1 MRSDK
6 RTQMLYNPKDMLSFK
21 CYLKDNFYMDDF
33 NKSRLDKRIRQMH
46 GKHIPQ
52 SVIEKALRNKDILLN
67 GLKANA
73 SDRCSESDE
82 IFIHPAIC
90 RMFAKINDTCP
101 SKHQIRDY
109 SGYINRFKD
118 MIIYED
124 EDLIIVNKPAGLAT
138 QLGTKTKLALDVMA
152 KAYHSEARLVHRI
165 DKETSG
171 IVVLVKSVEMSR
183 YMLHMFQKRQVH
195 KKYLAVVSGVFD
207 VPKGIIDKPLIK
219 RKEHVFVDFKDGKKA
234 TTLFK
239 VVKILNEN
247 RTLIEVTPLTGRT
260 HQIRVH
266 MGSIGHPIVGDTKY
280 GGQKAERLFLH
291 ASSIELKTKS
301 GVSLK
306 MKAKTPDC
314 FCPDG

>member
-1 MRSDK
+1 
-6 RTQMLYNPKDMLSFK
+6 
-21 CYLKDNFYMDDF
+21 
-33 NKSRLDKRIRQMH
+33 
-46 GKHIPQ
+46 
-52 SVIEKALRNKDILLN
+52 
-67 GLKANA
+67 
-73 SDRCSESDE
+73 
-82 IFIHPAIC
+82 
-90 RMFAKINDTCP
+90 
-101 SKHQIRDY
+101 
-109 SGYINRFKD
+109 
-118 MIIYED
+118 
-124 EDLIIVNKPAGLAT
+124 
-138 QLGTKTKLALDVMA
+138 MA

-171 IVVLVKSVEMSR
+171 IVALVKSVEMSR

-219 RKEHVFVDFKDGKKA
+219 RKEHVFVDLKDGKKA

-239 VVKILNEN
+239 VVEILNEN

-266 MGSIGHPIVGDTKY
+266 MASIGHPIVGDTKY

-291 ASSIELKTKS
+291 ASTIEFKTKS

-306 MKAKTPDC
+306 MKAKIPDC
-314 FCPDG
+314 FCPEG